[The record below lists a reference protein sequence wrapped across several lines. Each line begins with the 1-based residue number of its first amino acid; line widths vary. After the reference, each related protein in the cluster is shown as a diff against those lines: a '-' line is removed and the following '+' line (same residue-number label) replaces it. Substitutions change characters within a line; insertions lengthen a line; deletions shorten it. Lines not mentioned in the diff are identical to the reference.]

1 MTVLEL
7 ALEEVSEREEGT
19 DGLVELRFKLVG
31 AGRGLL
37 DEAEKATVNLF
48 IANVHSLT
56 LTLNLLLHLVNLRD
70 ETRQVDVAH
79 SEKANLWLLF

>member
-19 DGLVELRFKLVG
+19 DGLVEFRFKFVG

-37 DEAEKATVNLF
+37 DEAEK
-48 IANVHSLT
+48 
-56 LTLNLLLHLVNLRD
+56 
-70 ETRQVDVAH
+70 
-79 SEKANLWLLF
+79 